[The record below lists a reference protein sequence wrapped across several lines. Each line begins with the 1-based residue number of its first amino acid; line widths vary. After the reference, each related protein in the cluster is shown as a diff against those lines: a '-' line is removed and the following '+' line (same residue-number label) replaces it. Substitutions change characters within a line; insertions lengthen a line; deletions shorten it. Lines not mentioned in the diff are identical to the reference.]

1 MDQKEK
7 IFMNGIFI
15 REKQFDNGGSLLN
28 IDIVNVY
35 DFAEQLKK
43 HAKGDG
49 KIRLEFKQRMNKG
62 DNGLTHYCEVSTF
75 EPKPQQQTNNQS
87 QNVSTNQNNFH
98 TSDDDMPF

>member
-1 MDQKEK
+1 MEQKEK

-43 HAKGDG
+43 HAKSDG

-62 DNGLTHYCEVSTF
+62 ENGLTHYCEVSQF
-75 EPKPQQQTNNQS
+75 VPQQQSNNQS
-87 QNVSTNQNNFH
+87 QNVSTNQNKFH

>member
-1 MDQKEK
+1 MEQKEK

-43 HAKGDG
+43 HAKSDG

-62 DNGLTHYCEVSTF
+62 ENGLTHYCEVSTF
-75 EPKPQQQTNNQS
+75 EPKPQQPQQTQSS
-87 QNVSTNQNNFH
+87 QNFSTNENNF
-98 TSDDDMPF
+98 DDVPF